1 MKKWIVIF
9 SGGIFLFALTGASL
23 AQEKAGPGKAA
34 EAVKTAEPAKP
45 AAPAKAEGAKSQKGE
60 KSEKKVAA
68 KPASYRLGGVITALD
83 AKAKKITIKQQRVKK
98 ERTVS
103 LTMTQAISKKFS
115 DLKVGDVVNVWVSG
129 GRITTL
135 QKP

>member
-1 MKKWIVIF
+1 MKKLAVIAIGVIF
-9 SGGIFLFALTGASL
+9 LLSLTGAGL
-23 AQEKAGPGKAA
+23 AQEKAGPGKSK
-34 EAVKTAEPAKP
+34 EAVKKAEPAKP
-45 AAPAKAEGAKSQKGE
+45 AEPVKAEGAKPKKAEQA
-60 KSEKKVAA
+60 EKKVAA

-83 AKAKKITIKQQRVKK
+83 AKAQKITLKQQRVKK

-115 DLKVGDVVNVWVSG
+115 DLKVGDAVNVWVSG
-129 GRITTL
+129 SRITAL